1 MRQSVKTGLSF
12 GLTSGVITTLGLL
25 VGLNAGTHSRV
36 AVIGGIVTIAV
47 ADALSDAMGIHLA
60 EESKNSGSELEIWE
74 ATIATFAAKFVIAM
88 SFAVPIVLLP
98 LDQAVLAS
106 VGWGLCLLALL
117 SYGLARAQRIAP
129 WRVIAEHGVIALF
142 VVVATHYLGEWLR
155 AVLQ

>member
-36 AVIGGIVTIAV
+36 AVIGGIMTIAV

-60 EESKNSGSELEIWE
+60 EESKNNGSEREIWE
-74 ATIATFAAKFVIAM
+74 ATLATFAAKFVIAM
-88 SFAVPIVLLP
+88 SFVLPVILLP

-106 VGWGLCLLALL
+106 IGWGLSLLTLL
-117 SYGLARAQRIAP
+117 SYGLAKAQRIAP
-129 WRVIAEHGVIALF
+129 WKVIAEHGAIALL
-142 VVVATHYLGEWLR
+142 VVAATHFLGEWIRRTLG
-155 AVLQ
+155 

>member
-36 AVIGGIVTIAV
+36 AVIGGIITIAV

-60 EESKNSGSELEIWE
+60 EESKNNGSELEIWE
-74 ATIATFAAKFVIAM
+74 ATLATFAAKFVIAM
-88 SFAVPIVLLP
+88 SFVLPVILLP

-106 VGWGLCLLALL
+106 VGWGLGLLTVL
-117 SYGLARAQRIAP
+117 SYGLAKAQKFAP
-129 WRVIAEHGVIALF
+129 WRVIAEHVAIALL
-142 VVVATHYLGEWLR
+142 VVAATHYLGQWLR
-155 AVLQ
+155 AVLE

>member
-36 AVIGGIVTIAV
+36 VVIGGIMTIAV

-60 EESKNSGSELEIWE
+60 EESKNNGSEREIWE
-74 ATIATFAAKFVIAM
+74 ATLATFAAKFVIAM
-88 SFAVPIVLLP
+88 SFVLPVILLP

-106 VGWGLCLLALL
+106 IGWGLSLLTLL
-117 SYGLARAQRIAP
+117 SYGLAKAQRIAP
-129 WRVIAEHGVIALF
+129 WKVIAEHGAIALL
-142 VVVATHYLGEWLR
+142 VVAATHFLGEWIGRTLG
-155 AVLQ
+155 